1 MTFQGEARVLVSRAV
16 RDSLGPDLFDAA
28 NGQPLQLL
36 ALEDIAADATQ
47 TVHAA
52 FVSRDITGLSTK
64 QVPDAPLRDCYSV
77 LRRSPELQWVH
88 THSAGADR
96 PIYAELRARGVAVT
110 TSSGANAQVVAQTAL
125 AGLLALAR
133 RFPQLMAAQRERRW
147 APLQAEPPP
156 RDLAGQTAVI
166 VGWGPIARA
175 LQPLLT
181 LLGLRVRVV
190 RRGAEAAGP
199 GVETLP
205 FTQLHA
211 VLPRAD
217 WLVLACPLNA
227 ETQGLINAAALAALP
242 RGAHLINVARGE
254 VVLQPAL
261 IAALQS
267 GHLAGAF
274 LDVFEHEPLPA
285 DSLLWALPGVIIT
298 PHSAGYS
305 DSHAPR
311 VAALFADN
319 LWRWL
324 QGQPLLHTIA

>member
-1 MTFQGEARVLVSRAV
+1 MSLQAPARVLVSRAV
-16 RDSLGPDLFDAA
+16 RASLGAELHDAA
-28 NGQPLQLL
+28 GGTPLQLL
-36 ALEDIAADATQ
+36 ALEDIAADVTQ

-52 FVSRDITGLSTK
+52 FISRDITGLSTK
-64 QVPDAPLRDCYSV
+64 HVTDTPLRDCYAV

-133 RFPQLMAAQRERRW
+133 RFPQLMAAQREQCW
-147 APLQAEPPP
+147 APLQAGPPP
-156 RDLAGQTAVI
+156 RDLFGQTVVI

-175 LQPLLT
+175 LQPVLT
-181 LLGLRVRVV
+181 LLGLHVLVV
-190 RRGAEAAGP
+190 RRSAGTAGP

-205 FTQLHA
+205 FTQLQR

-227 ETQGLINAAALAALP
+227 ETHGLIDAAALAALP
-242 RGAHLINVARGE
+242 RGACLINVARGE
-254 VVLQPAL
+254 VVVQPAL
-261 IAALQS
+261 VEALLS

-274 LDVFEHEPLPA
+274 LDVFEREPLPA
-285 DSLLWALPGVIIT
+285 DSPLWTLPGVIAT

-319 LWRWL
+319 LQRWL
-324 QGQPLLHTIA
+324 QGQPLRHAIA

>member
-1 MTFQGEARVLVSRAV
+1 MSFQGEARVLVSRAV
-16 RDSLGPDLFDAA
+16 RDSLGAELLAA
-28 NGQPLQLL
+28 ASGRPLRLL
-36 ALEDIAADATQ
+36 ALEDIAGDAMQ

-64 QVPDAPLRDCYSV
+64 QVPDAPLRDCYAV

-96 PIYAELRARGVAVT
+96 PIYAELRARGVTVT
-110 TSSGANAQVVAQTAL
+110 TSSGANAQVVAHTAL

-133 RFPQLMAAQRERRW
+133 RFPQLMAAQREQRW

-156 RDLAGQTAVI
+156 RDLVGQTVVL

-175 LQPLLT
+175 LQPALS
-181 LLGLRVRVV
+181 LLGLQVLVV
-190 RRGAEAAGP
+190 RRGSEAAGP

-205 FTQLHA
+205 FTQLHR

-217 WLVLACPLNA
+217 WLVLVCPLTA
-227 ETQGLINAAALAALP
+227 QTQGLIDATALAALP
-242 RGAHLINVARGE
+242 RGAHLVNVARGE
-254 VVLQPAL
+254 VVAQ
-261 IAALQS
+261 AALVQALGS

-285 DSLLWALPGVIIT
+285 GSPLWTLPGVIVT

-305 DSHAPR
+305 DSHASR
-311 VAALFADN
+311 VAAIFAGN
-319 LWRWL
+319 LQRWL
-324 QGQPLLHTIA
+324 QGQPLLHTVA